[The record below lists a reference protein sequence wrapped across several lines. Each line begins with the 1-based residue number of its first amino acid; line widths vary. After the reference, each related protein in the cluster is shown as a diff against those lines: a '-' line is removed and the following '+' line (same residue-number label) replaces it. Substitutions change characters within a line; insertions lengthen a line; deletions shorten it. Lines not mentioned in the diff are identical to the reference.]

1 VAITRT
7 SRYCA
12 AQFGSIE
19 NALPALGRSWRAG
32 RGAAQSFNATSC
44 ILVRS
49 KVAIRAQHDAMKC
62 ASKILAFFMLAVVVQ
77 SAMVI
82 NVQAQTPFY
91 QANPD
96 ELDGPP
102 GTLIRQEKMSGAPL
116 DATAYRV
123 LYRSTG
129 LKDEPIVVSG
139 VVVVPAEPAPPGGRP
154 IIAWAHPTSGV
165 VPHCAPSLA
174 IFFFQ
179 QVQGL
184 REMIR
189 RGYIVTA
196 TDYPG
201 LGTAGP
207 HPYLVG
213 ISEGRAVLDSVRA
226 ARNLVRGATQ
236 QRFAVWGHSQGGQA
250 VLYAAIIAKSY
261 APELEMVGVAAAA
274 PATDLG
280 VLMRAD
286 IATAGGKNLL
296 AMTLWSWD
304 RVFNAPMRDVIFT
317 DVVPIV
323 DKLAN
328 VCLEGIFD
336 IEPRKIVGKLLQKR
350 FLRVEDPTSI
360 EPWRALLAQNTV
372 GPTPPAI
379 PVFIAQGMMDDTVV
393 PSVTL
398 AYQKRLCAN
407 GNLVSL
413 MHLPDVGHGAV
424 ALKSARDAV
433 AWMSD
438 RFAGQPA
445 PSACEKQ

>member
-1 VAITRT
+1 M
-7 SRYCA
+7 
-12 AQFGSIE
+12 
-19 NALPALGRSWRAG
+19 
-32 RGAAQSFNATSC
+32 RGMKW
-44 ILVRS
+44 VS
-49 KVAIRAQHDAMKC
+49 KV
-62 ASKILAFFMLAVVVQ
+62 LAFFVLAVVAPV
-77 SAMVI
+77 AMVI
-82 NVQAQTPFY
+82 NLRAQTPFY
-91 QANPD
+91 RASPN

-102 GTLIRQEKMSGAPL
+102 GTLIRQERMSGAPL

-129 LKDEPIVVSG
+129 LNGEPIAVSG
-139 VVVVPAEPAPPGGRP
+139 VVIMPAGPAPPGGRP

-165 VPHCAPSLA
+165 VPRCAPSLA

-213 ISEGRAVLDSVRA
+213 ISEGRSVLDSVRA
-226 ARNLVRGATQ
+226 ARNLVQGEAQ
-236 QRFAVWGHSQGGQA
+236 KRFAVWGHSQGGQA
-250 VLYAAIIAKSY
+250 VLYAAIIAKGY
-261 APELEMVGVAAAA
+261 APELELAGVAAAA

-280 VLMRAD
+280 ALMRAD

-304 RVFNAPMRDVIFT
+304 RVFNAPMRDVIFP
-317 DVVPIV
+317 DVVSTV

-336 IEPRKIVGKLLQKR
+336 IEPRKAVGKLLQKR
-350 FLRVEDPTSI
+350 FLRVDDLTSI

-372 GPTPPAI
+372 GPTPLGM
-379 PVFIAQGMMDDTVV
+379 PVFIAQGMTDDTVV

-398 AYQKRLCAN
+398 AYEKRLCAN
-407 GNLVSL
+407 GSLVSL
-413 MHLPDVGHGAV
+413 MRLPDVGHGTV
-424 ALKSARDAV
+424 AMKSARNAV
-433 AWMSD
+433 AWISD

-445 PSACEKQ
+445 PSACEKP

>member
-1 VAITRT
+1 M
-7 SRYCA
+7 
-12 AQFGSIE
+12 
-19 NALPALGRSWRAG
+19 
-32 RGAAQSFNATSC
+32 RGMKW
-44 ILVRS
+44 VS
-49 KVAIRAQHDAMKC
+49 KV
-62 ASKILAFFMLAVVVQ
+62 LAFFVLAVVAPV
-77 SAMVI
+77 AMVI
-82 NVQAQTPFY
+82 NLRAQTPFY
-91 QANPD
+91 RASPN

-102 GTLIRQEKMSGAPL
+102 GTLIRQERMSGAPL

-129 LKDEPIVVSG
+129 LNGEPIAVSG
-139 VVVVPAEPAPPGGRP
+139 VVIMPAGPAPPRGRP

-165 VPHCAPSLA
+165 VPRCAPSLA

-213 ISEGRAVLDSVRA
+213 ISEGRSVLDSVRA
-226 ARNLVRGATQ
+226 ARNLVQGEAQ
-236 QRFAVWGHSQGGQA
+236 KRFAVWGHSQGGQA
-250 VLYAAIIAKSY
+250 VLYAAIIAKGY
-261 APELEMVGVAAAA
+261 APELELAGVAAAA

-280 VLMRAD
+280 ALMRAD

-304 RVFNAPMRDVIFT
+304 RVFNAPMRDVIFP
-317 DVVPIV
+317 DVVSTV

-336 IEPRKIVGKLLQKR
+336 IEPRKAVGKLLQKR
-350 FLRVEDPTSI
+350 FLRVDDLTSI

-372 GPTPPAI
+372 GPTPLGM
-379 PVFIAQGMMDDTVV
+379 PVFIAQGMTDDTVV

-398 AYQKRLCAN
+398 AYEKRLCAN
-407 GNLVSL
+407 GSLVSL
-413 MHLPDVGHGAV
+413 MRLPDVGHGTV
-424 ALKSARDAV
+424 AMKSARNAV
-433 AWMSD
+433 AWISD

-445 PSACEKQ
+445 PSACEKP